1 MTFKKNK
8 GGSYVVTW
16 DSDASSSDDDD
27 SDDDKTTKK
36 RAIASVAINE
46 KPSLFDTPSW
56 FMAKA
61 TKVQTCDDGS
71 DEEHDNENESDSDD
85 DEPRMNYLT
94 C

>member
-1 MTFKKNK
+1 MTFKKRK

-36 RAIASVAINE
+36 KALASFAINE
-46 KPSLFDTPSW
+46 KPCLFNTPSC

-61 TKVQTCDDGS
+61 TKVQICDDGS
-71 DEEHDNENESDSDD
+71 DEEHENENKK
-85 DEPRMNYLT
+85 
-94 C
+94 